1 MEQRVSAAVTVR
13 LAPALAA
20 AALSALLH
28 AAAPAQAATQAAG
41 QAAPTAPQA
50 AAPASS
56 GAWPQTVTDGDR
68 SFQVFAPQFET
79 YAGDVAGLTHAV
91 RRVRAG
97 AAAADPADFGSMS
110 VAAQVSPGAND
121 GELELGAFQVQSLTF
136 GGTPASQED
145 VAAIQRAIGSRAI
158 WITRR
163 ALVHDMQ
170 VENARAAGAPGLG
183 DFVPAFRVER
193 RRATLISVDGD
204 PVWKSLGDTGWRQ
217 VVNTPFLLLQAP
229 DGSFVTRLGSSQ
241 WVGSASFGDGYA
253 PVPAPPAA
261 VIALIG
267 SAPPPPVGASPP
279 TGAAGAFGS
288 GAPAVAMPAV
298 VVVTEPTVLL
308 SINGEPILADVAPGV
323 QWVFNAR
330 CTILRTT
337 DPAAWW
343 TLASGRWFSAPAL
356 EGPWARVGPAALPAS
371 FAKLPGGRIF
381 ESAKASIPRTPESVV
396 AVAAAQEERTVQI
409 QRATAR
415 CGVSW
420 RGAPMWRAIDG
431 TLLRGS
437 VNASQPVIQC
447 DRAYYCC
454 DNAVWFRADDPQ
466 GAWSLC
472 DVLPDA
478 ISTIQAFS
486 PYYPLT
492 AVDVVG
498 STDDAVTFAYSP
510 AYLGTYVD
518 SGTVVFGSGADAPG
532 TPLPDGSWI
541 TDPQTYGMQTEFDLD
556 TGTFAPP
563 TLNADQETQPALS
576 PDVLVGGWVGWGWC
590 PGWTSAWGWGWR
602 NPAWW
607 NHWGDWWRI
616 WNPYWNR
623 WANART
629 AAQRARDDAAAA
641 ALRERAR
648 EADAQQAADDQARQI
663 DSDEAAWRDR
673 AAAADQRAA
682 ESARQERAEEAR
694 LRDMRDAD
702 QRAADERA
710 RAARANQGPTA
721 PRGSMTWWYEYA
733 NDYSHGY
740 LTRATGYVDPR
751 YGPMGSRGPSILDGP
766 RGGYRSGFGAGA
778 GPGTGATGAR

>member
-1 MEQRVSAAVTVR
+1 MTVR
-13 LAPALAA
+13 LLPAMAA
-20 AALSALLH
+20 AALGSLLH
-28 AAAPAQAATQAAG
+28 AAVPAQDAAQAAPATP
-41 QAAPTAPQA
+41 AAPEA
-50 AAPASS
+50 AAPAST

-68 SFQVFAPQFET
+68 SFLVFAPQFDS
-79 YAGDVAGLTHAV
+79 YAGYVAGLTHAV
-91 RRVRAG
+91 RRIRAG
-97 AAAADPADFGSMS
+97 ATGTDPADFGSMS
-110 VAAQVSPGAND
+110 VVAQVSPGADD
-121 GELELGAFQVQSLTF
+121 GELELGAFQVQSMSF
-136 GGTPASQED
+136 GGVPASQEE
-145 VAAIQRAIGSRAI
+145 VAAIHRAIGSRAI
-158 WITRR
+158 LITRR

-183 DFVPAFRVER
+183 DFVPTFRVER
-193 RRATLISVDGD
+193 RRATLVSVDGD
-204 PVWKSLGDTGWRQ
+204 PVWKTLGDTQWRQ
-217 VVNTPFLLLQAP
+217 VVNTPFLLLQAQ

-241 WVGSASFGDGYA
+241 WVGSAELGDGYA
-253 PVPAPPAA
+253 PVSAPPAS
-261 VIALIG
+261 VIAAIG
-267 SAPPPPVGASPP
+267 SAPPPPVAANPP
-279 TGAAGAFGS
+279 SGSSGAFGS
-288 GAPAVAMPAV
+288 GPPAAMPAV

-308 SINGEPILADVAPGV
+308 SINGEPTLADVAPGV

-330 CTILRTT
+330 CMILRTA

-356 EGPWARVGPAALPAS
+356 EGPWTRVAPAALPVS

-381 ESAKASIPRTPESVV
+381 ESAKASVPRTPESVV

-420 RGAPMWRAIDG
+420 RGRPMWRAING
-431 TLLRGS
+431 TLMRGS
-437 VNASQPVIQC
+437 VNASQPVIEC

-466 GAWSLC
+466 GPWNLC
-472 DVLPDA
+472 DLLPDA

-518 SGTVVFGSGADAPG
+518 GGTVVFGSGADAPG

-607 NHWGDWWRI
+607 NHWGDWWRN

-641 ALRERAR
+641 ALRERER
-648 EADAQQAADDQARQI
+648 EADAEQAADDQARQI

-702 QRAADERA
+702 QRAADARA

-766 RGGYRSGFGAGA
+766 RGGYRSGFGAGV